1 MGPHDLETF
10 RHQMSTYLSNALT
23 GTVSGTNLTNDRQQ
37 ISVPPPQYLP
47 FLMGHIDE
55 KVLTRLPTPGTHHPN
70 LGLLYHHHHH
80 PTQTSN
86 INISSASPT
95 SSSSS
100 SSTPDIHEQTSSSY
114 LTTFDHHRRLKLE
127 IQDATA

>member
-23 GTVSGTNLTNDRQQ
+23 GNVSGTNPNNDRPQ

-55 KVLTRLPTPGTHHPN
+55 KVLQRLPTPASHHPN

-100 SSTPDIHEQTSSSY
+100 SSTPDIHEQTSSY